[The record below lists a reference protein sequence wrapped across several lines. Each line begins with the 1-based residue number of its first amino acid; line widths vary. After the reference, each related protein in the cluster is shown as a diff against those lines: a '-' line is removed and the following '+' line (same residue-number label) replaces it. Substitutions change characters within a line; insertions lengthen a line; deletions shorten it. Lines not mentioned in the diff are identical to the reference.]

1 MKSLR
6 KFGSLPLWL
15 LASVVI
21 TITFHMTST
30 SAPVN
35 HQPLSHARHFS
46 QAEMEPPAHLVEAA
60 LRKADFSQV
69 LTPSEEVA
77 MRRPVRTP
85 SGTTLIPD
93 HSLLVEAIPVVEDP
107 NLTWDTCLA
116 QNGGNGGNQ
125 NGAWTFNTLMLAIA
139 NTTAGNPQPAEQ
151 MLTNVLGDFAQDV
164 TIGSSTAK
172 ARTNGMAFFN
182 EWPDD
187 PNGLQCIDPFN
198 TSQQIT
204 CKSLSESPVH
214 LNAIV
219 NRVDTGRLNTTTT
232 QAGQLRFVF
241 GVTMDTSGNQCTS
254 LGAQPFNLILEYSVP
269 GSTLPNGFTAQS
281 WAQAWLAL
289 SNDCPEPVGFT
300 TACAQGNVA
309 GKFDFDLN
317 QIVSRVVTQGA
328 GGPGAV
334 NGSALFDLRTNE
346 AELAN
351 TAVWEMRQFQL
362 SSGGTSGTLVETPIP
377 QTLDV
382 SFDGGEGKDIHG
394 NPEMFCSFYSST
406 GPGSGG
412 GEGAPCATNLGEFKS
427 LVQLNNTQI
436 LQGTFAIPS
445 SLLAVSALNGPTG
458 GPPENFLLFWDS
470 SPSMAGTDPDA
481 RVILAAAPQFS
492 DVNTPGGI
500 DGSCN
505 GCHGKET
512 EIVFQQVKNRTS
524 GTGSDAPS
532 DLSPFLVGCTSNP
545 IGGLTAPCG
554 SPNLVPLNQAST
566 GSEKVQ
572 DSVNPTQVNTFGD
585 IQRRFNCM
593 NKILNNLSLN
603 VVCNGAGN

>member
-6 KFGSLPLWL
+6 KLGSLPLWL

-21 TITFHMTST
+21 TITFHMTSNGT
-30 SAPVN
+30 PAKYKP
-35 HQPLSHARHFS
+35 QSHTKYFS
-46 QAEMEPPAHLVEAA
+46 QAETEPPAHFVEAA

-69 LTPSEEVA
+69 LTPSEQVA

-85 SGTTLIPD
+85 SGVTIIPD
-93 HSLLVEAIPVVEDP
+93 HSLMVEAIPVVEDP
-107 NLTWDTCLA
+107 SLTWDTCLA
-116 QNGGNGGNQ
+116 QNGGNGGTQ
-125 NGAWTFNTLMLAIA
+125 GGAWTFNTLMLAIA
-139 NTTAGNPQPAEQ
+139 NTTASNPQPAEQ
-151 MLTNVLGDFAQDV
+151 MLTNVLSDFAQDV
-164 TIGSSTAK
+164 TLPTGSSTAK
-172 ARTNGMAFFN
+172 ARVNGMAFFN
-182 EWPDD
+182 GWPDD
-187 PNGLQCIDPFN
+187 PNGLQCTDPFN

-204 CKSLSESPVH
+204 CKSLANAPLH

-219 NRVDTGRLNTTTT
+219 NRVDTGRLTTTSS

-241 GVTMDTSGNQCTS
+241 GVTMDTSGNQCS
-254 LGAQPFNLILEYSVP
+254 PAGGQAFNMILEYSVP
-269 GSTLPNGFTAQS
+269 ASTLPNGFTSQS
-281 WAQAWLAL
+281 WAQAWQAL

-300 TACAQGNVA
+300 TGCAQGNVA

-317 QIVSRVVTQGA
+317 QIVSRVVTKGA

-346 AELAN
+346 AELGN

-382 SFDGGEGKDIHG
+382 SSDGGEAKGITG
-394 NPEMFCSFYSST
+394 APEMFCTFYSST
-406 GPGSGG
+406 GPGTGQ
-412 GEGAPCATNLGEFKS
+412 GEGAPCANLTEFKS
-427 LVQLNNTQI
+427 VVQLNNTQI
-436 LQGTFAIPS
+436 LQGTFSIPT

-458 GPPENFLLFWDS
+458 APPENFLLFWDS

-481 RVILAAAPQFS
+481 RVILAAAPTFN
-492 DVNTPGGI
+492 DATTPGGI

-505 GCHGKET
+505 GCHGAET
-512 EIVFQQVKNRTS
+512 QIVFQQVVNRTS
-524 GTGSDAPS
+524 GTGHDAPAA
-532 DLSPFLVGCTSNP
+532 LSPFLVGCTSNP
-545 IGGLTAPCG
+545 SGGLTAPCG
-554 SPNLVPLNQAST
+554 TPVLLNLAST

-572 DSVNPTQVNTFGD
+572 DPVNTTQVNQFGD

-593 NKILNNLSLN
+593 NKILNNLSAN